1 MSRVK
6 EQSNERRYFTMIP
19 NLVLELGLSPLA
31 LALYVHLKRKAGDG
45 GVCDEGLRALETETG
60 ISRSKLSLCRA
71 ELVEANLIEI
81 SAGAAS
87 VNAPQAIIVTDI
99 WRKNAEHFASQPVEI
114 PCPPNGHDD
123 GPCPPNG
130 HQRPPNGHACPPN
143 GRSTYSTK
151 NNNKNKEEEEGAG
164 APAGPD
170 WDGLAAAAGIQNQPA
185 PARKSKRSP
194 ANITESDDLRI
205 AAYLEFCRGEITP
218 GNADIITHRVPL
230 EWAGYWRETCREFAA
245 NMWDVNKVG
254 NLCERCERKARAAAA
269 RANDTATK
277 LPQPPIDLEA
287 ERKRIERI
295 SAMKWGDL
303 KEAA

>member
-1 MSRVK
+1 MHP
-6 EQSNERRYFTMIP
+6 TGAPGAP
-19 NLVLELGLSPLA
+19 NPSVEPLEEP
-31 LALYVHLKRKAGDG
+31 
-45 GVCDEGLRALETETG
+45 
-60 ISRSKLSLCRA
+60 SLNR
-71 ELVEANLIEI
+71 
-81 SAGAAS
+81 
-87 VNAPQAIIVTDI
+87 Q
-99 WRKNAEHFASQPVEI
+99 
-114 PCPPNGHDD
+114 
-123 GPCPPNG
+123 
-130 HQRPPNGHACPPN
+130 
-143 GRSTYSTK
+143 
-151 NNNKNKEEEEGAG
+151 EEGAG

-218 GNADIITHRVPL
+218 GNADIITRRVPL